1 LGRLR
6 LLTISDGSDY
16 FSPIPRLDLERIVY
30 ENKKTVFFL
39 LLLLFAMFS
48 LSQVFAAPSVK
59 TVAIKVPFPDVAG

>member
-1 LGRLR
+1 MK
-6 LLTISDGSDY
+6 I
-16 FSPIPRLDLERIVY
+16 
-30 ENKKTVFFL
+30 KKTVFFL